1 MNKPQKHK
9 HSPEAKRPEQETPG
23 TIDPQ
28 EQGPG
33 HELDGGE
40 SLLSGRSR
48 EESPRKAEEA
58 ELPPEK
64 RC

>member
-1 MNKPQKHK
+1 MKKPQQHNR
-9 HSPEAKRPEQETPG
+9 SAGPKRPEKETPAI
-23 TIDPQ
+23 IDPQ

-58 ELPPEK
+58 ELPPKK
-64 RC
+64 RR